1 MKVRSFLLFF
11 IVLISFFGCKEVVYI
26 EDPDVNSTAVSKVT
40 IKFDANGGQGEM
52 PSQKVEKS
60 VSTQINRNIFTK
72 SEFKFTNWNTASDG
86 SGQNFEDSSFVKFDS
101 DKTLYAMWLPE
112 DAVIYKVEHYQQN
125 LKDDNY
131 TLLET
136 EYKEGFNSNKASD
149 SPREYQG
156 FYVKDIQLSNEGTV
170 VKVYYDRNIFT
181 ITLNTNEG
189 NLENTEITVKYG
201 DCLDSNLKPIKEGFY
216 FVGWYTDENF
226 TNLFDFSTI
235 INTDYKLF
243 AKWSNLAEN
252 TCTSSNVYTM
262 IKNLTGEGPHYVK
275 VTGAITSST
284 IKNIRDAMINKS
296 SALVILDLSETTGL
310 TKLYQSQSSYYP
322 NPYTYYDFYDVD
334 NLIEVKLPESVTSL
348 GDSAFSYC
356 ASLTS
361 VELPGSLTS
370 IGNYTFYNCT
380 SLTSVKLPE
389 GTTEIKSNFFYNC
402 TSLKSIYIPSSVT
415 TIAVDA
421 FKNVPLEE
429 IIVSSDNPNYMAIDN
444 YLYTKDGTTLVKAPS
459 NVTEIVLSPEVTTIP
474 DYAFYN
480 CDNLQ
485 SITMPNVTSIGNY
498 AFYKC
503 DNLKTVSFLVADEI
517 TNIGNYAFHEC
528 LRLESVEHS
537 YGISVGECAFYNCG
551 LLKLIPNLY
560 GSIPYCAFTLCES
573 IEVLNFPA
581 AIDSID
587 GRAFFGLYGLKEAN
601 FSDPFSCGSSNR
613 GFAIYSKREGY
624 WENNTVISTYF
635 RQSEGYTF
643 DDFQGERGASIIKRY
658 SASKNDYF
666 DDAWDWYTWE

>member
-26 EDPDVNSTAVSKVT
+26 EDPDVNSTTVSKVT

-72 SEFKFTNWNTASDG
+72 SGFKFTNWNTASDG

-136 EYKEGFNSNKASD
+136 EYKEGFNSNKVSE

-156 FYVKDIQLSNEGTV
+156 FYVKEVQLCNEGTV
-170 VKVYYDRNIFT
+170 VKVYYDRNTFT

-201 DCLDSNLKPIKEGFY
+201 DCLDNNLIPTKEGFY

-235 INTDYKLF
+235 IDKDYTLF
-243 AKWSNLAEN
+243 AKWIDLTEI
-252 TCTSSNVYTM
+252 TCTSSNVSTM
-262 IKNLTGEGPHYVK
+262 IRNLTGEGPHYVK

-310 TKLYQSQSSYYP
+310 TKLYRSQSSYYP

-334 NLIEVKLPESVTSL
+334 NLIEVKLPESLKSIEDEVFYS
-348 GDSAFSYC
+348 C
-356 ASLTS
+356 KSLTS
-361 VELPGSLTS
+361 VELPESVSS
-370 IGNYTFYNCT
+370 IGDEVFYGCT

-389 GTTEIKSNFFYNC
+389 CTTEITSSFFSGC
-402 TSLKSIYIPSSVT
+402 TCLKSIYIPSSVT
-415 TIAVDA
+415 TIAVVA
-421 FKNVPLEE
+421 FKSTPLEE
-429 IIVSSDNPNYMAIDN
+429 IIVSPDNPNYMVIDN
-444 YLYTKDGTTLVKAPS
+444 YLYTKDGTTLIKAPS
-459 NVTEIVLSPEVTTIP
+459 NVTGEIILPPEVTTIS
-474 DYAFYN
+474 DYAFKN

-485 SITMPNVTSIGNY
+485 NITMPSVTSIGNY
-498 AFYKC
+498 AFYNC
-503 DNLKTVSFLVADEI
+503 DNLRKVKFSENLT
-517 TNIGNYAFHEC
+517 TIGDYAFSNCKKLQNIDFGNNLNSIGEYAFEMC
-528 LRLESVEHS
+528 LNFTELILPETIKKIDYGAFKDCLLIEYLEMPMTGWKQTRKDSNYKP
-537 YGISVGECAFYNCG
+537 YGISITPSIRYLTRGIEYEVG
-551 LLKLIPNLY
+551 I
-560 GSIPYCAFTLCES
+560 
-573 IEVLNFPA
+573 
-581 AIDSID
+581 
-587 GRAFFGLYGLKEAN
+587 
-601 FSDPFSCGSSNR
+601 
-613 GFAIYSKREGY
+613 
-624 WENNTVISTYF
+624 NT
-635 RQSEGYTF
+635 YT
-643 DDFQGERGASIIKRY
+643 
-658 SASKNDYF
+658 
-666 DDAWDWYTWE
+666 AWDIYRE